1 MELTNLR
8 QSRDGVVECVD
19 NDETAA
25 VIATLVNAKR
35 LLILTSVE
43 GIYLDPADPS
53 TLVERIT
60 GKDAEETVRG
70 DKAPAGLLRGREP
83 QGRGRGRAK
92 LRSAGSRCAR
102 AMEVIIG
109 HAKYRISDLLE
120 GKAPCTRIGINL

>member
-8 QSRDGVVECVD
+8 QSHDGVVECID

-25 VIATLVNAKR
+25 VIATLVKARR

-60 GKDAEETVRG
+60 GSDAEEVAAEIKRLQDHCEGASRRG
-70 DKAPAGLLRGREP
+70 AGGA
-83 QGRGRGRAK
+83 RAK
-92 LRSAGSRCAR
+92 LDFCGEPVRAGA
-102 AMEVIIG
+102 EVIIG
-109 HAKYRISDLLE
+109 HAKYRISDLIE
-120 GKAPCTRIGINL
+120 GRAPCTRIGINL